1 MTSRDEARSSNR
13 LCDPA
18 VLRRQRRSS
27 RGSLTRTRLMFGR
40 SGSRGRLSWLP
51 VRIPVFAGHI
61 TRSSLITVA
70 GTESTRITIL
80 AGMTAFIPVAAFADL
95 TRQSLVT
102 ISSMAAIQ
110 QAQRS
115 ETMAG
120 PTRSAWRPAQSGLL
134 AVTWTRATAHRRH
147 IWSAW
152 NFSSR
157 LTRSAARRTKATRPK
172 HPILQSIPGPA
183 RSRRVVLSATS
194 CKLPL
199 KPRKLLVSKW
209 WLPRVMPAP
218 LVPLC
223 QTRHRFMR
231 RPTRWEL

>member
-1 MTSRDEARSSNR
+1 
-13 LCDPA
+13 
-18 VLRRQRRSS
+18 
-27 RGSLTRTRLMFGR
+27 MFGR

-51 VRIPVFAGHI
+51 VRIPVFGGHI
-61 TRSSLITVA
+61 TRSSLITAA
-70 GTESTRITIL
+70 GTESTPITIL
-80 AGMTAFIPVAAFADL
+80 AGMIPSIPVAAFADL

-102 ISSMAAIQ
+102 ISSMAAIRL
-110 QAQRS
+110 AQRS
-115 ETMAG
+115 ETMAAPIRLG
-120 PTRSAWRPAQSGLL
+120 WRPAQSGLL
-134 AVTWTRATAHRRH
+134 AVTWTRATARRQH

-172 HPILQSIPGPA
+172 RLILQSIPGPA

-194 CKLPL
+194 CRPLLKL
-199 KPRKLLVSKW
+199 KLLLVFKW
-209 WLPRVMPAP
+209 WLPPVMPAP